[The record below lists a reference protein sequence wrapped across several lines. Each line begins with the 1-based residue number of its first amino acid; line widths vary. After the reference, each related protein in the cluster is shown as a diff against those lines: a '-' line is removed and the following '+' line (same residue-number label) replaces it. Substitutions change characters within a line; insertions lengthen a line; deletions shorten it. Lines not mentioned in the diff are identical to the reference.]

1 LGRTQLSDDFTAW
14 VYGTKQLSDV
24 AQKYRC
30 NFDSMNHT
38 PKGVL
43 GLRIDGVNNVVIN
56 NLKIENLME
65 ASEVGTTLCG
75 EYNVQ
80 TPSVQRL
87 PFQIGYSGNMMQGV
101 SIDYS
106 TVTMQDVSIKNL
118 ESKTGMSVGISL
130 WYGTEIT
137 MKNKIEIQSLIA
149 GSDVEKNTFARKDR
163 PNHAPEVCGIR
174 VIDLLNDDETEQII
188 HLEESCEINI
198 ECVEGHVDCDGSD
211 ENYATL
217 NKKMSFMQ
225 CQKNDNKKK
234 CQQCTQYSK
243 IQMHSLLKY

>member
-1 LGRTQLSDDFTAW
+1 
-14 VYGTKQLSDV
+14 
-24 AQKYRC
+24 
-30 NFDSMNHT
+30 
-38 PKGVL
+38 
-43 GLRIDGVNNVVIN
+43 
-56 NLKIENLME
+56 
-65 ASEVGTTLCG
+65 
-75 EYNVQ
+75 
-80 TPSVQRL
+80 
-87 PFQIGYSGNMMQGV
+87 
-101 SIDYS
+101 
-106 TVTMQDVSIKNL
+106 MQDVSIKNL

-137 MKNKIEIQSLIA
+137 MKNKIEIQNLIA

-217 NKKMSFMQ
+217 NKKMSFKQ
-225 CQKNDNKKK
+225 CQKNDDKKMS
-234 CQQCTQYSK
+234 T
-243 IQMHSLLKY
+243 MHTIFQNANAFTVEILIVSSLLCFLLGYKAYYTYYKNERSGYTLLK